1 MRSSGSTPPRSLT
14 IADGRVSFEQA
25 AIILS
30 AFDGVPADAVRVL
43 VTHHPLVDLPWGR
56 EGARLDAAGRAITAL
71 NAARAAGV
79 SLLLAG
85 HHHRSF
91 TGSGATFH
99 DGDGSLLV
107 VQAGTATSTRVRGEA
122 NSYNVIHATPTM
134 SRSRF
139 APAPR
144 PTSSPS
150 SARSTSASTANGGVS
165 EGRSVPPAPSA

>member
-1 MRSSGSTPPRSLT
+1 MES
-14 IADGRVSFEQA
+14 
-25 AIILS
+25 
-30 AFDGVPADAVRVL
+30 PADAVRVL

-79 SLLLAG
+79 ALLLAG

-122 NSYNVIHATPTM
+122 NSYNVIHATPDHVEIEV
-134 SRSRF
+134 R
-139 APAPR
+139 
-144 PTSSPS
+144 
-150 SARSTSASTANGGVS
+150 ARTEADFVTVLREVHERIDGKWGVS